1 MAVYATYFDSRF
13 LVRGAACI
21 RSLLAH
27 SREAVDILV
36 LALDETCA
44 RQLPVLVGAVPPGTT
59 FTVEQLAA
67 FEARHPA
74 LLRAKADRPRS
85 EYIFTL
91 TPFLCRDAL
100 DRALPDGV
108 AVYLDADTFFFA
120 DPSLPLGWMQDAEIA
135 LTEHRFPCATRHLA
149 GTYGRFNV
157 GWLAFRPA
165 QAAIRCLELWA
176 AQCIDSCSMDPATG
190 AFGDQKYLDVW
201 PEQFP
206 SARVIAC
213 PGLNAAP
220 WNAAGHRFAPSPRG
234 VTVDGDPLVL
244 FHFHRLA
251 RHRPGVYETDYR
263 DYGALS
269 PELRDHVYLPYIAV
283 LEDIWQRHR
292 DILPD
297 AATPPAHGGLARR
310 VARRALAAGRLFS
323 RRRVVFSGGRA
334 LSPLEGLV
342 HG

>member
-27 SREAVDILV
+27 SREPVDVLA

-44 RQLPVLVGAVPPGTT
+44 RQLPALLGPVPPGSSVA
-59 FTVEQLAA
+59 VEPLAA
-67 FEARHPA
+67 FEARHA
-74 LLRAKADRPRS
+74 VLLRAKADRPSS

-100 DRALPDGV
+100 NRAPAGDV

-120 DPSLPLGWMQDAEIA
+120 DPALATGWMGQAEIG

-149 GTYGRFNV
+149 RIYGRFNV
-157 GWLAFRPA
+157 GWLAFRHTPA
-165 QAAIRCLELWA
+165 ALRCLERWA
-176 AQCIDSCSMDPATG
+176 GQCIASCSMDPATG
-190 AFGDQKYLDVW
+190 AFGDQKYLDAW

-206 SARVIAC
+206 SVHVVAC

-220 WNAAGHRFAPSPRG
+220 WNASAHSFAASPRG
-234 VTVDGDPLVL
+234 VTVDGQPLVL
-244 FHFHRLA
+244 FHFHRLV
-251 RHRPGVYETDYR
+251 RHGPGVYETDYR

-269 PELRDHVYLPYIAV
+269 AALRDHVYLPYIAA
-283 LEDIWQRHR
+283 LEDLWQRHR
-292 DILPD
+292 AILPE
-297 AATPPAHGGLARR
+297 AAPPPALGG
-310 VARRALAAGRLFS
+310 VARRAVRRVLAAGRLFS

-334 LSPLEGLV
+334 LSPLQGLV
-342 HG
+342 HV